1 MIFRSTVR
9 VHLSR
14 KWELNHYKLLELFFC
29 DLKTWSQGEQD
40 VIMGEDTHHQAWW
53 IFLSPW
59 TPLGRRKQRI
69 WRQVQSSDLRM
80 HAMAHVHA
88 CVHVCVRACIKV
100 KKDTAIDLVVVWC
113 ACAKSNSRCKT
124 LVSDY
129 IGFVRV
135 QIVLLEK
142 CHTARRKDHKRW
154 WVLCTTSRC

>member
-1 MIFRSTVR
+1 MLTKHLLMLIYLNNNVWSWQNSRLFLTFLDLKKKKQYKFKTIMIFRSTVR

-14 KWELNHYKLLELFFC
+14 KWELNHYKLLELFSC

-53 IFLSPW
+53 IVLSPW

-69 WRQVQSSDLRM
+69 WRQVQSSDLHM

-100 KKDTAIDLVVVWC
+100 KKRYCNRFGGCVVC
-113 ACAKSNSRCKT
+113 
-124 LVSDY
+124 
-129 IGFVRV
+129 
-135 QIVLLEK
+135 
-142 CHTARRKDHKRW
+142 
-154 WVLCTTSRC
+154 LC